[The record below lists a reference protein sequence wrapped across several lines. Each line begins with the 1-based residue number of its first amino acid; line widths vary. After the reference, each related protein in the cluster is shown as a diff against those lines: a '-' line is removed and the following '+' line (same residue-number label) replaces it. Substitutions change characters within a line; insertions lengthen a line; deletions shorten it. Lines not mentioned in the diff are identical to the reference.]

1 MIQIK
6 RPLDA
11 GKPSGRARFGRV
23 NYALITDTYLVT
35 QKVKQEQPH
44 AQLISINE

>member
-11 GKPSGRARFGRV
+11 GKPSGGARFGRV

-35 QKVKQEQPH
+35 
-44 AQLISINE
+44 